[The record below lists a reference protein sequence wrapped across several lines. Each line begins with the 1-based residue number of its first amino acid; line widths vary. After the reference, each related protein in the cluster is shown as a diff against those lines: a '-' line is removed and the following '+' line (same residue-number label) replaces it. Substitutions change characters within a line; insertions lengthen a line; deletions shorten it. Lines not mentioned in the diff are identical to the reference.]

1 MVDADK
7 IVVFVR
13 KTLGC
18 GCPEEAFRS
27 LDCRRTVPLND
38 EVVLNSVVIVG
49 NRLLIYVFE
58 PTPEDV
64 AERHL
69 AVLVTAGKQER
80 DSRGLNRFRLVIVTD
95 DAAEKESLLDLFHM
109 LQGKD
114 EKMHLHVIKK
124 AENIFA
130 MKTEAE
136 KED

>member
-1 MVDADK
+1 MVDAEK
-7 IVVFVR
+7 IRVFVR
-13 KTLGC
+13 KTLRC
-18 GCPEEAFRS
+18 GCPEEVFRS
-27 LDCRRTVPLND
+27 LDCRRTVPLYN

-58 PTPEDV
+58 PTPKDV

-95 DAAEKESLLDLFHM
+95 DAAEKERLLDLFHM